1 MQGMINLLIALAVI
15 AIFAIGLLQ
24 ALGIIGGGTSST
36 PPGDKTK

>member
-24 ALGIIGGGTSST
+24 ALGIIGRCTSST